1 MGILGIC
8 RRISCFA
15 IFAAGMVLLVL
26 VLQGDLTAKAAQE
39 KTIHIQSDQNITSRI
54 GQTNYAYAPDG
65 VTPDAG
71 LYYGET
77 ALVKDKDYTVT
88 YQDNNKVGTATAIVT
103 GKGGYD
109 GQIDLKY
116 EIVPAELK
124 TANLVLDPALIEETG
139 SAITFSDLK
148 ATLFYV
154 LSGEESLHALIEGQ
168 DFKIVGYGENVGP
181 GTAKMTVGGLG
192 NYTGIATVTFSIFR
206 QNDVV
211 DENNMA
217 IDIKDATLSYS
228 NVLSYTGEPVR
239 PKIIVNYKGKE
250 LNEDFDYV
258 VEFSDNTKPGTAT
271 FTVKGIGGYKGK
283 LEGSFEIVED

>member
-8 RRISCFA
+8 RKISCFA
-15 IFAAGMVLLVL
+15 ILAAGLALLVM
-26 VLQGDLTAKAAQE
+26 VLQGELTAKAAQE

-65 VTPDAG
+65 VTPDVG

-77 ALVKDKDYTVT
+77 LLVKDRDYTVV
-88 YQDNNKVGTATAIVT
+88 YRDNNRVGTATAIVT
-103 GKGGYD
+103 GKGDYD
-109 GQIDLKY
+109 GQIRLKY

-124 TANLVLDPALIEETG
+124 AANLVLDPAIIEETG

-154 LSGEESLHALIEGQ
+154 LSGEESLHVLVEGQ
-168 DFKIVGYGENVGP
+168 DFKIVGYGENIGP

-206 QNDVV
+206 QNDVS

-217 IDIKDATLSYS
+217 IDIKDASLSYS

-239 PKIIVNYKGKE
+239 PKITVAYKGKE

-258 VEFSDNTKPGTAT
+258 VEFTNNIEPGTAT
-271 FTVKGIGGYKGK
+271 FTVKGIGGYDGELK
-283 LEGSFEIVED
+283 GSFEIVED